1 MTLEEAKKVVDIM
14 ATADGGCSVCVGSLF
29 EMFQSEFPEFVVH
42 LKFIDDAGSL
52 MGVVEKLF
60 EME

>member
-29 EMFQSEFPEFVVH
+29 EMFQSKFPEFVVELIH
-42 LKFIDDAGSL
+42 VGDDGSL
-52 MGVVEKLF
+52 IGKVTEAQT
-60 EME
+60 